1 MQTRALLHETHWPTE
16 ETRRHRRLVKKA
28 AKLDVRDLLDI
39 CAMRGMA
46 AARPAAVA
54 DAAALPADPS
64 EAVPEGAAPDDADHA
79 AGPEQEDEHVTD
91 EEGAGEAVPPAG
103 AGVHMDGGL

>member
-1 MQTRALLHETHWPTE
+1 
-16 ETRRHRRLVKKA
+16 
-28 AKLDVRDLLDI
+28 
-39 CAMRGMA
+39 MRGMA

-64 EAVPEGAAPDDADHA
+64 EAVPEGAAPAAADHA
-79 AGPEQEDEHVTD
+79 DGPEQEDEHVTD

>member
-1 MQTRALLHETHWPTE
+1 ME

-39 CAMRGMA
+39 CAMRGMD
-46 AARPAAVA
+46 AARPPPVA

-64 EAVPEGAAPDDADHA
+64 EAVPEEAVHDDADNVA
-79 AGPEQEDEHVTD
+79 ASEHEDMHDTD
-91 EEGAGEAVPPAG
+91 AEGAGQAVPPA
-103 AGVHMDGGL
+103 AGGEHVAE